1 MRILALVLV
10 LLIAAIQTPLWF
22 GKGGWLRVW
31 ELDRQLEAQRTGNE
45 QLRVRNAALDAE
57 VRDLR
62 TGYDAIEERARSELG
77 MIRQD
82 EVFFPVLSKCWR
94 WDRRRLGQQARRF
107 EPGPRS
113 WLRARAQRRAPRPD
127 RSAQDGV
134 PRSTGSTS
142 VSGKSSPLNSRG
154 SPSAFA
160 NA

>member
-57 VRDLR
+57 VRDLK

-82 EVFFPVLSKCWR
+82 EVFFQVLEV
-94 WDRRRLGQQARRF
+94 GQ
-107 EPGPRS
+107 
-113 WLRARAQRRAPRPD
+113 
-127 RSAQDGV
+127 
-134 PRSTGSTS
+134 
-142 VSGKSSPLNSRG
+142 GKAGAASP
-154 SPSAFA
+154 
-160 NA
+160 